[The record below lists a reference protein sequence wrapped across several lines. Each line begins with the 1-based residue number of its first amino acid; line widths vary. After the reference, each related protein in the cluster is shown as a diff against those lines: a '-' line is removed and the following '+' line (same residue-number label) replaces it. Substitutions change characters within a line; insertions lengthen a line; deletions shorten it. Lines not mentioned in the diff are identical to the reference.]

1 MKALYLSGN
10 GENLTY
16 VYGEEQRARIKALL
30 GEEPYETTQLPEDC
44 SDVEM
49 IFSTWGMP
57 ALTKEEIAGKLPKL
71 RHVFYAAG
79 SVQYFARPFIES
91 GIHVYSAWMA
101 NAVPV
106 TQFAFAQILL
116 ACKGYFLVQA
126 ACKTDRQQAHA
137 LFKNYPGIYDVKIGI
152 LGCGAIGSQV
162 CEMLVREGLETL
174 VYDPYLPDERAEQL
188 GVKKASLEEIFRE
201 CIVVSNHIPNL
212 TSTVG
217 VIKREH
223 LLAMQD
229 YATFINT
236 GRGPQ
241 LCEQDLYDALVE
253 KPTRT
258 ALLDVMTDEHLSD
271 EKPITK
277 LPNCFLTP
285 HIAGS
290 AGNEVHRMADYMADM
305 LEKVLKGEPA
315 EYEVT
320 LKMLETMA

>member
-1 MKALYLSGN
+1 MKALYLSGS
-10 GENLTY
+10 GENLDY
-16 VYGEEQRARIKALL
+16 VYGKEQKARIEALL
-30 GEEPYETTQLPEDC
+30 GFAPEQATQLAQDC
-44 SDVEM
+44 SEVEM

-57 ALTKEEIAGKLPKL
+57 ALSEEEIARRLPKL
-71 RHVFYAAG
+71 KHVFYAAG
-79 SVQYFARPFIES
+79 SVQYFARPFLAR
-91 GIHVYSAWMA
+91 GVHVYSAWLA

-126 ACKTDRQQAHA
+126 QCRESREKAQA
-137 LFKNYPGIYDVKIGI
+137 LFRKYPGIYDVKIGV
-152 LGCGAIGSQV
+152 LGCGAIGSEV
-162 CEMLVREGLETL
+162 CRMLVREGLE
-174 VYDPYLPDERAEQL
+174 VWAYDPFISDERAREI
-188 GVKKASLEEIFRE
+188 GVRRAELDEIFRE

-212 TSTVG
+212 PGTVG
-217 VIKREH
+217 VIRREH
-223 LLAMQD
+223 LLSMQE

-258 ALLDVMTDEHLSD
+258 ALLDVMTDEQLSD
-271 EKPITK
+271 SKPITK

-290 AGNEVHRMADYMADM
+290 AGNEVHRMADYMAHV
-305 LEKVLKGEPA
+305 LAQVLAGEKA
-315 EYEVT
+315 DYEVT

>member
-16 VYGEEQRARIKALL
+16 VYGPEQRARIKALL
-30 GEEPYETTQLPEDC
+30 GEEPFETTSLPEDC
-44 SDVEM
+44 SGVEM

-57 ALTKEEIAGKLPKL
+57 SLSKEEIAERLPNL

-91 GIHVYSAWMA
+91 GVHVYSAWLA

-106 TQFAFAQILL
+106 AQYAFAQILL
-116 ACKGYFLVQA
+116 ACKGFYQVQA
-126 ACKTDRQQAHA
+126 ACKTSRRDAA
-137 LFKNYPGIYDVKIGI
+137 ELFKNYPGIYDVKIGL
-152 LGCGAIGSQV
+152 LGCGAIGSMV
-162 CEMLVREGLETL
+162 SEMLVREGLEVL
-174 VYDPYLPDERAEQL
+174 VYDPYMPDEKAEKL

-212 TSTVG
+212 PSTIG

-223 LLAMQD
+223 LLSLQP

-241 LCEQDLYDALVE
+241 LCEQDLFDALVE
-253 KPTRT
+253 MPMRT

-277 LPNCFLTP
+277 LPNCFVTP

-290 AGNEVHRMADYMADM
+290 AGNEVHRMADYMADT
-305 LEKVLKGEPA
+305 LEKVLAGEKSG
-315 EYEVT
+315 YEVSM
-320 LKMLETMA
+320 KMLETMA